1 MLVTEIT
8 PPYLRIAAE
17 IRRRIEDGEL
27 APGERVPSTRRLAAE
42 WNVALATA
50 TKALTALRQEG
61 TVTARPRV
69 GTVVAERSRVRRQA
83 APTPPRRAEGE
94 MGREL
99 SRERVV
105 RAAVALADAEGLGAL
120 SMRAVAAR
128 LGTAAMSPYR
138 HVEGKDHLVR
148 LMTDAVY
155 GELELPRPAPE
166 FWRDRLEA
174 GARALW
180 ELHRAHPWL
189 AHAGPINRPL
199 MAPNVLAYSDWI
211 LGALEGLGLPPS
223 RMFDV
228 NVLLYGYVQGLA
240 VHLERE
246 AHAEAASGMTE
257 DEWLAGQEREM
268 AGLVTPDAYPSYSR
282 WLASLGE
289 EGYDL
294 SLDTLFTTG
303 LSALLTGLA
312 STLP

>member
-1 MLVTEIT
+1 MTELT

-27 APGERVPSTRRLAAE
+27 APGARVPSTRQLAAE

-61 TVTARPRV
+61 VVTARPRV
-69 GTVVAERSRVRRQA
+69 GTVVAEARRPHR
-83 APTPPRRAEGE
+83 PTPAPARRPEQE
-94 MGREL
+94 EL
-99 SRERVV
+99 NRERVV
-105 RAAVALADAEGLGAL
+105 RTAVALADAEGLAAL

-155 GELELPRPAPE
+155 GELDLPRPAPE

-180 ELHRAHPWL
+180 SLHRAHPWL
-189 AHAGPINRPL
+189 AHAGPLNRPL
-199 MAPNVLAYSDWI
+199 MAPNVLTYSDWM
-211 LGALEGLGLPPS
+211 LAALEGLDLPPS

-246 AHAEAASGMTE
+246 AHAEAASGVTE
-257 DEWLAGQEREM
+257 DEWLAAQEREM
-268 AGLVTPDAYPSYSR
+268 AGLVTPDRYPSYAR
-282 WLASLGE
+282 WVSSLGE
-289 EGYDL
+289 DGYDL
-294 SLDTLFTTG
+294 HLDALFDTG
-303 LSALLTGLA
+303 LTAMLDGLA
-312 STLP
+312 ARLT